1 LKWFTGVE
9 HVEIGFNQLRNPER
23 ILRFPLT
30 METLILESNDITS
43 IDVLNNFSAPK
54 SLPPQLVLTVVFES
68 YLLRITRSRM

>member
-1 LKWFTGVE
+1 MRFTGVK
-9 HVEIGFNQLRNPER
+9 HVEIGFNHLRNPER
-23 ILRFPLT
+23 ILRFPMT

-54 SLPPQLVLTVVFES
+54 SLPPHLVLTVVFES